1 MGHGTRSHK
10 ADHNK
15 IVFLLESLPTSV
27 KGYAN
32 GMQAAHSVLGQPLS
46 IVLYPDYPF
55 SLFEYL
61 CNSLIMHCWQ
71 VADVLLD
78 LANEGKIYERHL
90 KRQEKNAQKSITKW
104 VQGRYC

>member
-46 IVLYPDYPF
+46 IVLYPDYP
-55 SLFEYL
+55 L
-61 CNSLIMHCWQ
+61 SLIMHCWQ